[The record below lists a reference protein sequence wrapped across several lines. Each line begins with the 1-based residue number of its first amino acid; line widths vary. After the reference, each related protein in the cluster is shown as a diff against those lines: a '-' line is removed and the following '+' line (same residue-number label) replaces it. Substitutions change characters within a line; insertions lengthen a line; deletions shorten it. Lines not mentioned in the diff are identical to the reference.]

1 MLVTPP
7 PKGESAFG
15 PLPNGACALVP
26 PLPKGYI
33 VREALISGIKAELLS
48 RDHMSGERALARQQR
63 GRCSEALKHRL
74 SSGISVV
81 GMGGSGKTVIR
92 PQPLR
97 NLRHYDATMHA
108 LLNGTS

>member
-1 MLVTPP
+1 MTD
-7 PKGESAFG
+7 ERSMAR
-15 PLPNGACALVP
+15 LPSEVP